1 MRHFIKLERP
11 VIDIGILIR
20 IRMLMRNRGS
30 SNQSRMQF
38 LIMLVEISF
47 FFIDWLCM
55 ITVMIIFLVIMVY
68 WSVFL
73 DCNRYLLLKRL
84 GWRWKVSLGWFR
96 MVACNFLML

>member
-20 IRMLMRNRGS
+20 IRMLMRNRGC

-73 DCNRYLLLKRL
+73 DCNRYLLLKR
-84 GWRWKVSLGWFR
+84 WRWKVSLGWFR